1 MKFSILTPVQLRKG
15 GIPGVIS
22 DVAEPIK
29 EYGVQP
35 AYEVQWCDGNV
46 QVHLECELDYL
57 RAANEPVY

>member
-1 MKFSILTPVQLRKG
+1 MKFSIFTPVQLVKG

-29 EYGVQP
+29 KYGVQP
-35 AYEVQWCDGNV
+35 AYEVQWCDGNT

-57 RAANEPVY
+57 QAANDPVY